1 MTDIKTRLGCLNLTM
16 KALDALQR
24 LGFHLELNPKNDERH
39 YWDEIEWALTEA
51 LKTVQKVQHNYN
63 EGNN

>member
-1 MTDIKTRLGCLNLTM
+1 M

-24 LGFHLELNPKNDERH
+24 LGFYLELNPKNDERH